1 MQRFLNF
8 CAKYGRIISW
18 CLLVLAILFPL
29 AVKSAYL
36 IRLGITCLMY
46 AAVAMSLNLVIGN
59 LGQMSMGHAAFW
71 GIGAYTAA
79 ILSTKFS
86 VDSVATV
93 LSAIVVVG
101 IFSLLLGIPVL
112 KLKGYYLTVVTLG
125 FCEIIRLVELNWSS
139 LTRGALGISRI
150 PAFRFFGITLKD
162 KTAVFY
168 IALVML
174 LFTIW
179 VMRTLIQSKQGLAI
193 MAIRDDEIAAASVG
207 INVFFHKMLAFTV
220 SGMIAG
226 MMGAFY
232 AHYASYIDSTLFTT
246 GQSMNFAI
254 FAIFGGL
261 GSIPGAIGGTIALT
275 VLPETLRFLDAYR
288 TFLYGV
294 IIVIIMLVKPDGIL
308 GKVNFTYIAQRLN
321 MEKEDRQQNESEGQ

>member
-1 MQRFLNF
+1 MQAILKF
-8 CAKYGRIISW
+8 CAKYSRIINC
-18 CLLVLAILFPL
+18 CLLVVAIFFPL

-36 IRLGITCLMY
+36 VRLGITCLMY
-46 AAVAMSLNLVIGN
+46 AALALSLNLVIGN
-59 LGQMSMGHAAFW
+59 LGQMSMGHSAFW

-79 ILSTKFS
+79 ILSTR
-86 VDSVATV
+86 
-93 LSAIVVVG
+93 LSIGSAGTILAAILVVG
-101 IFSLLLGIPVL
+101 IFSMLLGIPVL

-150 PAFRFFGITLKD
+150 PPFRFFGITLKD
-162 KTAVFY
+162 KTAAFY
-168 IALVML
+168 IALAML
-174 LFTIW
+174 VVTILII
-179 VMRTLIQSKQGLAI
+179 RTLLNSKQGLAI

-207 INVFFHKMLAFTV
+207 INVFWHKMMAFTL

-261 GSIPGAIGGTIALT
+261 GSIPGAVGGAVLLTI
-275 VLPETLRFLDAYR
+275 LPESLRFLDAYR

-294 IIVIIMLVKPDGIL
+294 IIVIVMLVKPDGML
-308 GKVNFTYIAQRLN
+308 GKVNFKYIAQRMN
-321 MEKEDRQQNESEGQ
+321 MEKEDRD

>member
-1 MQRFLNF
+1 MQAILKF
-8 CAKYGRIISW
+8 CAKYGRVMNG
-18 CLLVLAILFPL
+18 CLLVAAILFPL

-36 IRLGITCLMY
+36 VRLGITCLMY
-46 AAVAMSLNLVIGN
+46 ASLALSLNLVIGN

-79 ILSTKFS
+79 ILSTRL
-86 VDSVATV
+86 DMGAMGTV
-93 LSAIVVVG
+93 LAAIVVVG
-101 IFSLLLGIPVL
+101 IFSMLLGIPVL

-125 FCEIIRLVELNWSS
+125 FCEIIRLVELNWNS

-150 PAFRFFGITLKD
+150 PPFRFFGITMKD
-162 KTAVFY
+162 KVTVFY
-168 IALVML
+168 IALAML
-174 LFTIW
+174 IFTILLL
-179 VMRTLIQSKQGLAI
+179 RTLLDSRQGLAI

-207 INVFFHKMLAFTV
+207 INVFYHKMMAFTI
-220 SGMIAG
+220 SGMVAG

-261 GSIPGAIGGTIALT
+261 GSIPGAVGGAILLT
-275 VLPETLRFLDAYR
+275 VLPESLRSLDSYR

-294 IIVIIMLVKPDGIL
+294 IIVILMLVKPDGIL
-308 GKVNFTYIAQRLN
+308 GRVNFKYIAQRMN
-321 MEKEDRQQNESEGQ
+321 MEKEDRS

>member
-1 MQRFLNF
+1 MQAILKF
-8 CAKYGRIISW
+8 CAKYGRILNG
-18 CLLVLAILFPL
+18 CLLVVAILFPL

-36 IRLGITCLMY
+36 VRLGITCLMY
-46 AAVAMSLNLVIGN
+46 AALALSLNLVIGN

-79 ILSTKFS
+79 ILSTRLGVGS
-86 VDSVATV
+86 VGTILA
-93 LSAIVVVG
+93 AIVVVG
-101 IFSLLLGIPVL
+101 IFSMLLGIPVL

-125 FCEIIRLVELNWSS
+125 FCEIIRLVELNWNS

-150 PAFRFFGITLKD
+150 PPFRFLGITMKD
-162 KTAVFY
+162 KVSVFY
-168 IALVML
+168 IALAML
-174 LFTIW
+174 VFTILLL
-179 VMRTLIQSKQGLAI
+179 RTLLNSRQGLAI

-207 INVFFHKMLAFTV
+207 IHVFHHKMMAFTI

-261 GSIPGAIGGTIALT
+261 GSIPGAVGGSILLT
-275 VLPETLRFLDAYR
+275 VLPESLRSLDSYR

-294 IIVIIMLVKPDGIL
+294 IIVIVMLVKPDGIL
-308 GKVNFTYIAQRLN
+308 GKVNFKYIAQRMN
-321 MEKEDRQQNESEGQ
+321 MEKEDQD